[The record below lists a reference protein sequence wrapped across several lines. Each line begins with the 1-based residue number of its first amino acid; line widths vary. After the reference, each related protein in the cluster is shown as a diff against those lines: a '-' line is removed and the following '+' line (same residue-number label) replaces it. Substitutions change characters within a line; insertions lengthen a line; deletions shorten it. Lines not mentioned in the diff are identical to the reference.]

1 MYDKNAADL
10 IGTIVDAPKYKKTE
24 NTGRSKIDFVMKIH
38 RTQSPNAYDRVYV
51 TAWEDV
57 ADLVHESYGEGDRI
71 AVRGKI
77 NVSSYKTGEQY
88 HFFTRVIADEIS
100 IPSEEKGEGYGY
112 VKVPEEKK
120 PEKTA

>member
-10 IGTIVDAPKYKKTE
+10 IGTIVETPRYKKTE

-38 RTQSPNAYDRVYV
+38 RQKAPNSYDRVYV
-51 TAWEDV
+51 TAWEEV
-57 ADLVHESYGEGDRI
+57 AEQIHQAYGEGDRI

-88 HFFTRVIADEIS
+88 HFFTRVVAEEVS
-100 IPSEEKGEGYGY
+100 IPAEEMGEGFGY
-112 VKVPEEKK
+112 VKVPEEKAA
-120 PEKTA
+120 EKNV